1 MPGNVFVFSCRETC
15 YNTGHEFTVHAGI
28 DRRFAQ
34 SRANPDDSEEGCI
47 FGLSQLL
54 DRIERTPLQGGLQ
67 EMRLLFE
74 LF

>member
-1 MPGNVFVFSCRETC
+1 MC
-15 YNTGHEFTVHAGI
+15 YNTGHEFNINAKFE
-28 DRRFAQ
+28 RRFVR
-34 SRANPDDSEEGCI
+34 RACAGDSEEGCI

-54 DRIERTPLQGGLQ
+54 DRVERTPLQGSLQ